1 MQTPF
6 FILPGISEI
15 NKVLFCLAVSCS
27 KTDVPVPIA
36 EAPSTFSLKSF
47 DYDIDFTGIDFG
59 TYGLAGQI
67 DQSVSQTIL
76 YTTKDGL
83 EHIIINPAYIKTTP
97 PLHFI
102 RKNES
107 WLFENKYIED
117 RETAKLYVEGLNTY
131 FGQPMGNWN
140 DLNVFCESLHN
151 KLGNVEVKINELYE
165 SLDILSERDSLSNI
179 EKKVIA
185 KKKLVEHLTTKKKI
199 TESKDTTLVPNES
212 LLNAV
217 LTNNFNVLYSN
228 TLSESEKE
236 ELKNILSISYD
247 DLIIKSNE
255 LHESILEKVSTLI
268 SESNDIDLTTKLN
281 KVKDEVNQMTT
292 SKYNYY
298 RLTELKNGLN

>member
-1 MQTPF
+1 M
-6 FILPGISEI
+6 GI
-15 NKVLFCLAVSCS
+15 
-27 KTDVPVPIA
+27 
-36 EAPSTFSLKSF
+36 
-47 DYDIDFTGIDFG
+47 
-59 TYGLAGQI
+59 
-67 DQSVSQTIL
+67 
-76 YTTKDGL
+76 
-83 EHIIINPAYIKTTP
+83 
-97 PLHFI
+97 
-102 RKNES
+102 
-107 WLFENKYIED
+107 
-117 RETAKLYVEGLNTY
+117 
-131 FGQPMGNWN
+131 WN
-140 DLNVFCESLHN
+140 NLNVFCESLHN
-151 KLGNVEVKINELYE
+151 KLGNVEIKINELYE